1 MKQLPLDPHTDDLYD
16 SLTDALFADAQD
28 LTPILN
34 RFGVAYAQVND
45 VVPIVR
51 RLRRSMIRVR
61 PSRRYVYR
69 LHRQLVGAPIRSYG
83 MIARVRYLPPRVQI
97 AAALALVAGAM
108 LIVRRRNRLHAGLVE
123 TIN

>member
-16 SLTDALFADAQD
+16 SLTDALFADTQD

-34 RFGVAYAQVND
+34 RFGVTAAQVDD
-45 VVPIVR
+45 VVPLVR
-51 RLRRSMIRVR
+51 RLRKSMIRVR

-69 LHRQLVGAPIRSYG
+69 LHRQLVGAPLRPYG

-97 AAALALVAGAM
+97 AAALALVAGAVF
-108 LIVRRRNRLHAGLVE
+108 IARRRSRLHAGLVK
-123 TIN
+123 IAD

>member
-1 MKQLPLDPHTDDLYD
+1 MTHLPIDSRTDDLVD
-16 SLTDALFADAQD
+16 SLTDALFTDAQD
-28 LTPILN
+28 LTPIMN
-34 RFGVAYAQVND
+34 RYGVAYAQVSD
-45 VVPIVR
+45 IVPIVR
-51 RLRRSMIRVR
+51 RLRGSMIRVR

-69 LHRQLVGAPIRSYG
+69 LHRQLVGAPVRSHG

>member
-1 MKQLPLDPHTDDLYD
+1 MTHLPIDSRTDDLYD

-28 LTPILN
+28 LTPILS
-34 RFGVAYAQVND
+34 RFGVAYGQVND

-51 RLRRSMIRVR
+51 RLHGSMIRVR

-69 LHRQLVGAPIRSYG
+69 LHRQLVGAPVRSQG

-108 LIVRRRNRLHAGLVE
+108 LIVRRRSRLHAGLVE
-123 TIN
+123 ALD

>member
-28 LTPILN
+28 LTPILS

-45 VVPIVR
+45 VLPIVR
-51 RLRRSMIRVR
+51 RLRGSMIRVH

-69 LHRQLVGAPIRSYG
+69 LRRQLVGAPVRSHG

-108 LIVRRRNRLHAGLVE
+108 LIVRRRHWLYSRLVE
-123 TIN
+123 PIN